1 MGQERSNFF
10 HRSIDSMTR
19 WRWALLIFELLLI
32 ALILVLPQVD
42 LPDYTFHSGTAPVAA
57 KARVSSASS
66 GSGVSLAHVKVA
78 LPTRHVEDHQDN
90 GGALGSSDSDVLLAM
105 LCTFLC

>member
-1 MGQERSNFF
+1 
-10 HRSIDSMTR
+10 MTR
-19 WRWALLIFELLLI
+19 WRWALLLFELFLI

-42 LPDYTFHSGTAPVAA
+42 LPDFTFHGGNAPVAA

-66 GSGVSLAHVKVA
+66 GAGVEIAQARA
-78 LPTRHVEDHQDN
+78 LLPSRHLESHQEKT
-90 GGALGSSDSDVLLAM
+90 GIPLIFGSSVVLSM